1 MKESDIHTVLDQLD
15 DQVVLLVKDF
25 VKRRRSEYEAAAI
38 KLKEDLRA
46 DVIKYTK
53 LLDEKKI
60 NLEDYEFLI
69 KGRAAQVKIE
79 ILAESSISKSKFN
92 LLSDEMISLMLKGL
106 ILVITVL

>member
-1 MKESDIHTVLDQLD
+1 MRESDIHAVIDQLD
-15 DQVVLLVKDF
+15 DQIVLLVKDF
-25 VKRRRSEYEAAAI
+25 VKRRRNEYETAVI
-38 KLKEDLRA
+38 RLKEDLRT

-53 LLDEKKI
+53 LLDERKI

-69 KGRAAQVKIE
+69 KGRAAQLKIE